1 MINLLLTA
9 FYNILTTLVNV
20 LLAPINLLIVNI
32 FPDLND
38 ALVSVSSLFDL
49 LSTYIGWVID
59 LSGLTPLAINVLI
72 AYWTFKLTVPLT
84 VYVIKVAI
92 KWYHYLIP

>member
-9 FYNILTTLVNV
+9 FFNVLTTLVNF

-32 FPDLND
+32 FPNLND
-38 ALVSVSSLFDL
+38 ALLSISSLFDL
-49 LSTYIGWVID
+49 ISTYMDWVID

-84 VYVIKVAI
+84 VYVVKVAI

>member
-9 FYNILTTLVNV
+9 FYSILTTLVNV

-38 ALVSVSSLFDL
+38 ALISVSSLFDL

-84 VYVIKVAI
+84 VYVVKVAI